1 MPLSIK
7 CFGLFGFGC
16 KDDKRTDGITD
27 EFLSFFSFFFPR
39 SETPRTLTLPRNE
52 FNPGLA
58 KTFIIRGLTSRERV
72 IAEIGS
78 YFDVKSY
85 VIMTFRRSLGEGKEG
100 KEWGVKSLAMV
111 MAMVMVMVK
120 ALTPVWMNSRYR
132 NGGTWI

>member
-1 MPLSIK
+1 MVV
-7 CFGLFGFGC
+7 
-16 KDDKRTDGITD
+16 RTTN
-27 EFLSFFSFFFPR
+27 ERTVSPMNFFFLFFPR

-100 KEWGVKSLAMV
+100 KEWGVRSLAMV
-111 MAMVMVMVK
+111 MVMVMVK
-120 ALTPVWMNSRYR
+120 APTPVWMNSRYS